1 MNRIESSPLGLRP
14 APSIQTLRGVDHTH
28 FYFLGHAHVYRKR
41 YGWRWFS
48 PPDLEN
54 NGKQT
59 ARTDRTPNLH
69 HSNATE
75 LTSTTLMG
83 MESRDAVWYPADA
96 DADGNC
102 DGHLPPPMTRFAS
115 LLFAPLGWNR
125 PARAGAA
132 ARGAAAIADR
142 RARMPAVRES
152 MVAMPAV
159 NAVIFYCYAAGT
171 CRRSSR
177 RNPSEIDASTR
188 AAARRTGR

>member
-1 MNRIESSPLGLRP
+1 
-14 APSIQTLRGVDHTH
+14 
-28 FYFLGHAHVYRKR
+28 
-41 YGWRWFS
+41 
-48 PPDLEN
+48 
-54 NGKQT
+54 
-59 ARTDRTPNLH
+59 
-69 HSNATE
+69 
-75 LTSTTLMG
+75 MG

-142 RARMPAVRES
+142 RDRMPAVRES

-159 NAVIFYCYAAGT
+159 FIAAGT

-177 RNPSEIDASTR
+177 RNPKSTR
-188 AAARRTGR
+188 RRAPPRDGQAGKNKGSKKSFVSRTTATVPLLHVHVRVLAMTVDREAPRHTAAQKILEDRSY

>member
-1 MNRIESSPLGLRP
+1 MP
-14 APSIQTLRGVDHTH
+14 IQ
-28 FYFLGHAHVYRKR
+28 
-41 YGWRWFS
+41 
-48 PPDLEN
+48 
-54 NGKQT
+54 
-59 ARTDRTPNLH
+59 
-69 HSNATE
+69 

-102 DGHLPPPMTRFAS
+102 DGHLPPPMTRFGS

-159 NAVIFYCYAAGT
+159 NAVYLLLLQELVAEAAGEIRN
-171 CRRSSR
+171 RRV
-177 RNPSEIDASTR
+177 DARSG
-188 AAARRTGR
+188 AAARRDGQAGK

>member
-1 MNRIESSPLGLRP
+1 
-14 APSIQTLRGVDHTH
+14 
-28 FYFLGHAHVYRKR
+28 
-41 YGWRWFS
+41 
-48 PPDLEN
+48 
-54 NGKQT
+54 
-59 ARTDRTPNLH
+59 
-69 HSNATE
+69 
-75 LTSTTLMG
+75 MG

-102 DGHLPPPMTRFAS
+102 DGHLPPPMARFGS

-159 NAVIFYCYAAGT
+159 NAVIFYC
-171 CRRSSR
+171 CRNLS
-177 RNPSEIDASTR
+177 PKQPAKSEIDASTR
-188 AAARRTGR
+188 RRATDRPVNKGSKTFRYNYLEYQICGSLSEPSRQPQHMHSAVITCNDG

>member
-1 MNRIESSPLGLRP
+1 MNRIKSSPLGLRP
-14 APSIQTLRGVDHTH
+14 APSTQTLRGVDHTH
-28 FYFLGHAHVYRKR
+28 FYFLGHARVPQKIRVAVV
-41 YGWRWFS
+41 S

-54 NGKQT
+54 NGEQT
-59 ARTDRTPNLH
+59 ARTDLTPTHDN
-69 HSNATE
+69 SKPIQ

-132 ARGAAAIADR
+132 ARGAGRRGLTTRSEDVCSTHAD
-142 RARMPAVRES
+142 
-152 MVAMPAV
+152 
-159 NAVIFYCYAAGT
+159 
-171 CRRSSR
+171 
-177 RNPSEIDASTR
+177 
-188 AAARRTGR
+188 

>member
-1 MNRIESSPLGLRP
+1 
-14 APSIQTLRGVDHTH
+14 
-28 FYFLGHAHVYRKR
+28 
-41 YGWRWFS
+41 
-48 PPDLEN
+48 
-54 NGKQT
+54 
-59 ARTDRTPNLH
+59 
-69 HSNATE
+69 
-75 LTSTTLMG
+75 MG

-102 DGHLPPPMTRFAS
+102 DGHLPPPMARFGS

-159 NAVIFYCYAAGT
+159 NAVYLLLLQELVAEAAGEIRN
-171 CRRSSR
+171 RRV
-177 RNPSEIDASTR
+177 DAPPR
-188 AAARRTGR
+188 DGQAGK

>member
-1 MNRIESSPLGLRP
+1 
-14 APSIQTLRGVDHTH
+14 
-28 FYFLGHAHVYRKR
+28 
-41 YGWRWFS
+41 
-48 PPDLEN
+48 
-54 NGKQT
+54 
-59 ARTDRTPNLH
+59 
-69 HSNATE
+69 
-75 LTSTTLMG
+75 MG

-125 PARAGAA
+125 PARAGAT

-159 NAVIFYCYAAGT
+159 NAAIFYC
-171 CRRSSR
+171 CRNLS
-177 RNPSEIDASTR
+177 PKLSEIDASTR
-188 AAARRTGR
+188 TAGDGQAGKTQGSKKLFVPCYFHHPISSKEGEDNNKKKDIKPHYANRF